1 MAESAMAQDEFAII
15 QQYFSAIGEA
25 APGILLGIGDDAAVV
40 ELPDGFQQVVSLDTL
55 IAGVHFP
62 LDTPPADIAYKA
74 LAVNLSDLAAMAA
87 TPSWFLLSLTLPQ
100 FDADWLR
107 DFSGGLRQTAER
119 FKLQLIGGDTCRGAL
134 SISVQI
140 AGLVPSGKFVTRAG
154 ARVGDLVVVSGTLAN
169 AGLGLAFKQGRID
182 LPQALQPRCLAALN
196 RPQPRLELNN
206 FLRNYA
212 TAAID
217 VSDGLQGDL
226 AHILTA
232 SHCGARIDQA
242 ALPVDPWI
250 EQEGLYQYALAAGD
264 DYEIC
269 CTVPAQQ
276 AERIEAWNRQHNDCQ
291 LTVIGEITAA
301 GFTLQVGDDLI
312 DLSVSGGFRH
322 FD

>member
-1 MAESAMAQDEFAII
+1 MAQDEFAII

-40 ELPDGFQQVVSLDTL
+40 ELPEGYQLVVSLDTL
-55 IAGVHFP
+55 IGGVHFP
-62 LDTPPADIAYKA
+62 RDTSPADIAYKA

-107 DFSGGLRQTAER
+107 EFAGGLRQTAER

-134 SISVQI
+134 SISIQI
-140 AGLVPSGKFVTRAG
+140 AGLVPSGEFVTRAG
-154 ARVGDLVVVSGTLAN
+154 ARAGDLVVVSGTLAN

-182 LPQALQPRCLAALN
+182 LPKALQARCQAALN
-196 RPQPRLELNN
+196 RPQPRLELSG
-206 FLRNYA
+206 FLRNHA
-212 TAAID
+212 SAAID
-217 VSDGLQGDL
+217 ISDGLQGDL

-242 ALPVDPWI
+242 TLPVDPWVR
-250 EQEGLYQYALAAGD
+250 QQGLHQYALAAGD

-276 AERIEAWNRQHNDCQ
+276 AEQIEAWNRQHDDCQ
-291 LTVIGEITAA
+291 LTVIGEITTA

-312 DLSVSGGFRH
+312 DLSTSGGFRH